1 MVRRLFTMLVLTLLC
16 AGLYAQTSAET
27 ALPLAEGENS
37 YTFDEAGQNVVFFK
51 YTAGDETGVLLEFSI
66 PERVSYTVT
75 DSETSSYVN
84 GMYSDNKTVTYPV
97 KKNQTLIIQVG
108 CYDVESVTF
117 TVSMTPAN
125 VDGGASCDDAIEMTD
140 SFFVPNHGQG
150 YDYAYTYLSYS
161 ATETGVLVV
170 CMSAY
175 PMEASV
181 AEGCDG
187 TFVPVTFNYDSEKKN
202 FATISVY
209 GGKNYILKLKLSSS
223 SFCTTYMT
231 YPEIGSSCNMPFEST
246 DGDNVLPAEI
256 GSYWYRY
263 VAENSGFVVVS
274 SEGNLPGGSIS
285 VYNSCSETMPFASV
299 SSYFGLRFRV
309 TGGNTYL
316 FNIDKTETTA
326 GDETFQVRYEEE
338 APGDSE
344 QNPVVVAEAGD
355 FDAPLYNGD
364 YYYSVTMP
372 EDRNLLLVVDAS
384 ENSFYSEE
392 TLFGIYPQGSPYSIV
407 TAADYLRYET
417 EPGGTYIVKWQ
428 CREGKNGFG
437 FSIGMEEIKQGDV
450 CSYPLDA
457 VQGSNMLDMA
467 EVKYYAYTPEK
478 EGWLVIDTDVDINV
492 QFMRDCSGYSF
503 YESVKDGRRT
513 KTRIQPGER
522 YIIKFE
528 NIQYDTEFTLTEEE
542 YKEGESCDNPIIV
555 ETGSYD
561 VPEEVCD
568 IWYRYDVT
576 EDCVAEVST
585 TVSYEVIYE
594 PVYMTSGMTVRF
606 GSCDGNPTGIG
617 ESMRGKYAVKAGTAI
632 YVNLKTLTAQRDKK
646 ITFNSRQAEEG
657 EICSN
662 PIMLKPGETELSG
675 KATRSVP
682 IWYGISLAPGS
693 FSISSASYFQAS
705 LVMDCDTEESVA
717 ETKYDYETG
726 GYVLSYQITEP
737 QKYIIKLVDGGY
749 GSPIPVTIVGEPLA
763 VEDVQRAA
771 ASVYGG
777 EGFVRVEAQ
786 QACEVE
792 IYDTDGVLLVS
803 GKVAG
808 SRDFAMDRG
817 IYFVVAGSEV
827 VKVVVR

>member
-1 MVRRLFTMLVLTLLC
+1 MVRRLFTMLVLILLC

-27 ALPLAEGENS
+27 ALSLAEGENS

-51 YTAGDETGVLLEFSI
+51 YTAGDDSGVLLKFSI

-75 DSETSSYVN
+75 DSASSSYVN
-84 GMYSDNKTVTYPV
+84 GIYGTDQTVTYPV
-97 KKNQTLIIQVG
+97 KKSQTVIIQVG
-108 CYDVESVTF
+108 CYDIASVSF
-117 TVSMTPAN
+117 TVTAEEAN
-125 VDGGASCDDAIEMTD
+125 VDGGASCDDPIEVTD
-140 SFFVPNHGQG
+140 NFFVPNHGKG

-161 ATETGVLVV
+161 ASETGVLMV
-170 CMSAY
+170 CMTAY
-175 PMEASV
+175 PMESAV

-187 TFVPVTFNYDSEKKN
+187 QFVPIVFNYDPQTKYT
-202 FATISVY
+202 ASVSVDK
-209 GGKNYILKLKLSSS
+209 GKNYILRLQLSSP
-223 SFCTTYMT
+223 SFCSTYMT
-231 YPEIGSSCNMPFEST
+231 YPEVGTSCNMPFECA
-246 DGDNVLPAEI
+246 DGDNILPSDI

-263 VAENSGFVVVS
+263 VADESGFVVLS
-274 SEGNLPGGSIS
+274 SDRSLPGGSI
-285 VYNSCSETMPFASV
+285 YAFNSCSETTPFASV
-299 SSYFGLRFRV
+299 TSYFGLRCRV
-309 TGGNTYL
+309 EGGNVYL
-316 FNIDKTETTA
+316 FNINKTEVTD
-326 GDETFQVRYEEE
+326 GDETFQVHYEAEGQ
-338 APGDSE
+338 GDSE
-344 QNPVVVAEAGD
+344 QNPFVLSESGS
-355 FDAPLYNGD
+355 FETPLFNGD

-372 EDRNLLLVVDAS
+372 EDKNQFLVVDAS
-384 ENSFYSEE
+384 GNSFFSAE
-392 TLFGIYPQGSPYSIV
+392 TLFGIYPQGSPYSMV
-407 TAADYLRYET
+407 QASDYLRYET
-417 EPGGTYIVKWQ
+417 VPGQTYIVKWQ

-437 FSIGMEEIKQGDV
+437 FKVGFEDISQGDV

-632 YVNLKTLTAQRDKK
+632 YVNLKTLTAQRDKT
-646 ITFNSRQAEEG
+646 ITFSSRQAEEG

-682 IWYGISLAPGS
+682 IWYGIGLAPGS
-693 FSISSASYFQAS
+693 FSMSSASYFQAS

-717 ETKYDYETG
+717 ETKYDSETG

-749 GSPIPVTIVGEPLA
+749 GSPIPVTITGEPLGIGQ
-763 VEDVQRAA
+763 VSSAA
-771 ASVYGG
+771 AVSGG
-777 EGFVRVEAQ
+777 EGFIKVDSQCV
-786 QACEVE
+786 CEVE
-792 IYDTDGVLLVS
+792 IYDMNGVMLVS
-803 GKVAG
+803 EQVQGT
-808 SRDFAMDRG
+808 REFAMDKG
-817 IYFVVAGSEV
+817 VYFVVAGSEV
-827 VKVVVR
+827 VKAAVR